1 MQRRSNDVAGI
12 VSKKYFDHYLTQQKL
27 NPQDESSLKPIE
39 KYKRVTK
46 RIVNIFRIFKPVN
59 KEVTDHLKN
68 PVYKLYLVTLCLWVY
83 LVYFFYYDL
92 IQKSHFDQTM
102 DKFFHKYYCFFKSN
116 DCHNT
121 DAYLFHKI
129 LQAFLMVWMLLVL
142 YQIKHGIL
150 VWASTIIDFNT
161 YNSLRFSIYGALPF
175 FREIMVVLSFATNKT
190 ALGLSHWFMIEDIK
204 HTMTKAKFL
213 IKKRESEQFGV
224 GMGAIAKLG
233 FQIGIVLVSVLL
245 FVSPMII
252 FSDIFEDAD
261 EYKILYS
268 KVKIDIV
275 TNKGLSLN
283 PLFESEMMLKTETIT
298 ENNPR
303 WDFLKHTD
311 IWKRTKNNLFKYV
324 RMSRYSQ
331 NYYEYTANS
340 ELETSLISILTG
352 GHIRIAI
359 EFTTEEDKYTKE
371 VKIPINKAHADEIK
385 TIMETDCKLIR
396 LNREMF
402 LENIAMVYQ
411 LETNKTL
418 TEIREPVAMKYVMKK
433 WSLGIECS
441 YCRLDS
447 QRQQH
452 LLLRGQ
458 RERERPR
465 VRHRDEEQEDQPRAR
480 SEDHRQQ
487 SAGEPRLTRSSCC
500 TSSSSTTSASSSSER
515 TSSTRPLTSG
525 TRKCPNP
532 KSCSSSSTP
541 SRWPGS
547 RWTS

>member
-1 MQRRSNDVAGI
+1 
-12 VSKKYFDHYLTQQKL
+12 
-27 NPQDESSLKPIE
+27 
-39 KYKRVTK
+39 
-46 RIVNIFRIFKPVN
+46 
-59 KEVTDHLKN
+59 
-68 PVYKLYLVTLCLWVY
+68 
-83 LVYFFYYDL
+83 
-92 IQKSHFDQTM
+92 M
-102 DKFFHKYYCFFKSN
+102 DKFFDKYYCFFKTTE
-116 DCHNT
+116 CHNS
-121 DAYLFHKI
+121 DAYIYHKI
-129 LQAFLMVWMLLVL
+129 LQAFLMIWMLLIL

-190 ALGLSHWFMIEDIK
+190 ALGLSHWFTIEDIK

-224 GMGAIAKLG
+224 GMGSIAKLG

-261 EYKILYS
+261 EYKILSS

-283 PLFESEMMLKTETIT
+283 PLFESEMMLKTDTIN

-303 WDFLKHTD
+303 WEFLKHTD

-331 NYYEYTANS
+331 NYYEYTANY
-340 ELETSLISILTG
+340 ELESSLINILTG
-352 GHIRIAI
+352 GYIRIAI
-359 EFTTEEDKYTKE
+359 EFTTEEDRYTKE
-371 VKIPINKAHADEIK
+371 VQIPINKAHADEIK

-418 TEIREPVAMKYVMKK
+418 TEIREPVAMKFVMKK

-441 YCRLDS
+441 YCR
-447 QRQQH
+447 Q
-452 LLLRGQ
+452 
-458 RERERPR
+458 
-465 VRHRDEEQEDQPRAR
+465 V
-480 SEDHRQQ
+480 
-487 SAGEPRLTRSSCC
+487 
-500 TSSSSTTSASSSSER
+500 
-515 TSSTRPLTSG
+515 
-525 TRKCPNP
+525 
-532 KSCSSSSTP
+532 
-541 SRWPGS
+541 
-547 RWTS
+547 